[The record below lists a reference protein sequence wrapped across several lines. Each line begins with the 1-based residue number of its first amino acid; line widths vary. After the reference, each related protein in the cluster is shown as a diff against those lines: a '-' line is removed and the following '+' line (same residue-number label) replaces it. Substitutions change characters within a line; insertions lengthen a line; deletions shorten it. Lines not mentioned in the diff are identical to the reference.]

1 MRATKAPDP
10 DTSLRRVNAGNG
22 TPVQTP
28 SPSNAETSYA
38 RSLRDIPG
46 ILQTEQADSSAYK
59 SAVTID
65 RDTNREATPSKTRP
79 LEYTQPSTFATE
91 SILRDPTATQSKGYA
106 KACGP
111 AIDQTAASASNPRA
125 VSRSG
130 KVLRHIWPSQ
140 FCRRSTPML
149 RLSRLICAAV
159 VLALATAIIMAPHQ
173 NGAVIVPRQLALA
186 WRPSPV

>member
-1 MRATKAPDP
+1 MRATKARDP

-46 ILQTEQADSSAYK
+46 ILQTEQADSTPYK
-59 SAVTID
+59 STLTID
-65 RDTNREATPSKTRP
+65 RDTNREATPSKARP

-91 SILRDPTATQSKGYA
+91 STLRDPTATQSKGCV

-111 AIDQTAASASNPRA
+111 AIDQTAASAPNPPA
-125 VSRSG
+125 DLRSANI
-130 KVLRHIWPSQ
+130 LPHI
-140 FCRRSTPML
+140 
-149 RLSRLICAAV
+149 
-159 VLALATAIIMAPHQ
+159 
-173 NGAVIVPRQLALA
+173 
-186 WRPSPV
+186 SPVQ